1 MHEVKER
8 QKNHFHLKKIY
19 QKDTGT
25 EAETGEKDSQKQAK
39 EEAKKIIQDG
49 DKVGCEIQVW

>member
-8 QKNHFHLKKIY
+8 QKII
-19 QKDTGT
+19 
-25 EAETGEKDSQKQAK
+25 SQKQAK